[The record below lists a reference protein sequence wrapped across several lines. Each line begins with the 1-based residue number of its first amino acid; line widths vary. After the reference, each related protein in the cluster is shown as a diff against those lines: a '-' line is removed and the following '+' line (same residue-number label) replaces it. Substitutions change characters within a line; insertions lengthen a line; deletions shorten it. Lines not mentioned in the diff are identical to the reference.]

1 MAPAARSPF
10 CQLQVS
16 PPASRWTLYS
26 RFRLVIE
33 FAGGQHDSRTEYDA
47 RRTTWLKQQGW
58 TVLRFWNNKYDRN
71 ETGVL
76 QVILRTLEELSPS
89 PRLSPS
95 RRGLG

>member
-1 MAPAARSPF
+1 M
-10 CQLQVS
+10 
-16 PPASRWTLYS
+16 
-26 RFRLVIE
+26 IE

-76 QVILRTLEELSPS
+76 QVILRTLEELSLTPA
-89 PRLSPS
+89 LSLTE
-95 RRGLG
+95 RVRVRGKHYSA